1 MQGAPPQA
9 ALRTQMC
16 TSSIAASKKTSQQL
30 LSLKEFF
37 CKNIHWLAGRFVNI
51 LCCAA
56 ESC

>member
-16 TSSIAASKKTSQQL
+16 KSSIAASKKTSQQL

-37 CKNIHWLAGRFVNI
+37 CKNIHRLAGRFVNI